1 MPDITMCVG
10 EAGDVVCPRRSRCY
24 RYTATPTKDRQSYF
38 MGLPIARDARVED
51 CERFWNNEES

>member
-1 MPDITMCVG
+1 MPDIAMCVG
-10 EAGDVVCPRRSRCY
+10 EAGDVVCQRRSWCY

-38 MGLPIARDARVED
+38 MGLPIARGTRVED